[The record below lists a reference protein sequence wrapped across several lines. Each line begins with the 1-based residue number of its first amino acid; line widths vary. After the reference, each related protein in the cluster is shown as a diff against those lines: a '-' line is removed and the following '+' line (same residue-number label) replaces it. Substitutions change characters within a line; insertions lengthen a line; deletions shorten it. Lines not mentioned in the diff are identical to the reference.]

1 MYGDTEVLFRA
12 SLTIRG
18 RWELTFIKH
27 QLCARHKSRLFCMH
41 LILREVC
48 EIDIVSL
55 FCKSGN
61 WAQRRYV
68 THRILY
74 SCLVEWLH
82 SLHKATWFQNFSK
95 ATFFS
100 LPSDL
105 NFHCKEKSSGEVI
118 HTHTHTHTHTHQD
131 LGPTSRDPY
140 FKWGWASI
148 FLQISLDDSNE
159 NPGSKQIVLECV
171 ASQTISINFMKP
183 SRGWTALQ
191 SQHLKIAKSGTN
203 TQY

>member
-118 HTHTHTHTHTHQD
+118 HTHTHTHTHTKTLAPH
-131 LGPTSRDPY
+131 LEILILNGGGPVFS
-140 FKWGWASI
+140 FKSPWMILMRIQAQNK
-148 FLQISLDDSNE
+148 L
-159 NPGSKQIVLECV
+159 
-171 ASQTISINFMKP
+171 
-183 SRGWTALQ
+183 
-191 SQHLKIAKSGTN
+191 
-203 TQY
+203 Y